1 VRQKA
6 TRINTNQNKNN
17 QIFNITLIN
26 SRYFADNMN
35 EEHVARFFV
44 KASKTLNLRVS
55 AHRFRHAF
63 ATKLANNT
71 KTNIKTVQNLLGHS
85 SVYTTLG
92 YVHPDIEDMRR
103 AINLL

>member
-1 VRQKA
+1 MHVENDVQKPWQKA

-44 KASKTLNLRVS
+44 KASKTLN
-55 AHRFRHAF
+55 F
-63 ATKLANNT
+63 
-71 KTNIKTVQNLLGHS
+71 
-85 SVYTTLG
+85 
-92 YVHPDIEDMRR
+92 
-103 AINLL
+103 

>member
-1 VRQKA
+1 MYIA
-6 TRINTNQNKNN
+6 
-17 QIFNITLIN
+17 IFDITLIN

-71 KTNIKTVQNLLGHS
+71 KTNIKTVYNKFLALLMS
-85 SVYTTLG
+85 SISGCT
-92 YVHPDIEDMRR
+92 
-103 AINLL
+103 